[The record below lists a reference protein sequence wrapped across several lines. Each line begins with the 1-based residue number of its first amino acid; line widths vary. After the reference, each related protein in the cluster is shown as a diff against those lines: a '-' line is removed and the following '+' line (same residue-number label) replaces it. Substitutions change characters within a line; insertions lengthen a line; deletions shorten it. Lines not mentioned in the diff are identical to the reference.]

1 MTRRAQS
8 ALPSGKAKAPTCCA
22 AARILATLAAVLQP
36 VLENRGRPAPSKSE
50 RMGRARVPV
59 SPKAVRAGPEVDCR
73 RRNRNGEGAHASRW
87 VGARRG
93 GSGRLKRVAA
103 SRRAERSEAE
113 EVWRMVSRL
122 SSATSELNESAIP
135 VEKELGREFM
145 PRSQWTRGRGEAR
158 ALVPVRRLSARG
170 RGWEGAVEEF
180 DDAGLLA
187 EFDEWVADHV
197 RAQHRE
203 QFVGLACQV

>member
-145 PRSQWTRGRGEAR
+145 PRSQWTRGRGRQGRWSRSDVCQRVVVGGRAR
-158 ALVPVRRLSARG
+158 LRNSMMRVCCRSLTSGSLIMCVPSIG
-170 RGWEGAVEEF
+170 SSS
-180 DDAGLLA
+180 
-187 EFDEWVADHV
+187 
-197 RAQHRE
+197 
-203 QFVGLACQV
+203 